1 MTFLRALAKAY
12 TGGTENKDAAEAA
25 YNVLP
30 DLGEISHRMARSG
43 LAGLRRVVPVP
54 ETPVRM
60 MLASRV
66 QNLDEVPQHMPGKM
80 FIEYKYDGERVQIHR
95 DGKGDVQAFS
105 RRLER
110 ITQQYPEIIDA
121 LKKSSFPKNTI
132 VEGEIV
138 AFDFK
143 ADHLLPFQTLMQRRR
158 KHDVASYIKK
168 VPIALFVFDCCS
180 SESEHARSTAVGATQ
195 IAENSSNHLASY
207 SIKIP
212 RERRYCRR

>member
-1 MTFLRALAKAY
+1 
-12 TGGTENKDAAEAA
+12 
-25 YNVLP
+25 
-30 DLGEISHRMARSG
+30 
-43 LAGLRRVVPVP
+43 
-54 ETPVRM
+54 M

-121 LKKSSFPKNTI
+121 LKKFSFPKNTI
-132 VEGEIV
+132 LEGEIV
-138 AFDFK
+138 AFDSK

-168 VPIALFVFDCCS
+168 VPTALFVFDLLLVRNWNLLDRPLAERRRLLERFIKS
-180 SESEHARSTAVGATQ
+180 SRIIHLSKYAR
-195 IAENSSNHLASY
+195 EL
-207 SIKIP
+207 
-212 RERRYCRR
+212 RYCRR